1 MNNINDSRMLEIL
14 YNKDGSMKPFYELS
28 SERDIKETQI
38 RSDENELDFKFSQGI
53 ISKEDYNNLKDN
65 LEFKLHNQN
74 EVYNNLIF
82 LEIDMKDIEEI
93 KKELKEASLNKID
106 LERLSTSLTSIIEN
120 KLDDFKKNNDSF
132 KEEELKLWN
141 FKYNRLANNY
151 SKVREIESFIQTLS
165 E

>member
-1 MNNINDSRMLEIL
+1 
-14 YNKDGSMKPFYELS
+14 
-28 SERDIKETQI
+28 
-38 RSDENELDFKFSQGI
+38 
-53 ISKEDYNNLKDN
+53 
-65 LEFKLHNQN
+65 
-74 EVYNNLIF
+74 
-82 LEIDMKDIEEI
+82 MKDIEEI